1 MSQAAAKGI
10 RSESSRKASLFEML
24 KGFGV
29 VETTFMSG
37 LVGMVIFVSVGL
49 FGAVLGAP
57 IRSLFVGVYTLT
69 VLSAM
74 VLAVRWYVM
83 TVRLMRGRGES
94 SG

>member
-24 KGFGV
+24 KAFGV
-29 VETTFMSG
+29 IEITFMSG

-49 FGAVLGAP
+49 FGVLFGAP
-57 IRSLFVGVYTLT
+57 IRSLFAGLYTLT

-74 VLAVRWYVM
+74 VLAVRWYVV
-83 TVRLMRGRGES
+83 TIRLMRGRGES